1 MVVHVAHSQEAS
13 GNGKEFQKVVH
24 VALPNS
30 KGEKT
35 IYTSERTYCYID
47 TFFAKLY
54 IPLAIIPLRRAY
66 SKSTDFIYET
76 GCSLSDDPNGISR
89 EPVSL
94 HHKAYH

>member
-54 IPLAIIPLRRAY
+54 IPIRNNTIEASIFQEF
-66 SKSTDFIYET
+66 SSIYET
-76 GCSLSDDPNGISR
+76 GSSAI
-89 EPVSL
+89 
-94 HHKAYH
+94 